1 MRGTEDAVWQR
12 EHYEGESWFAKVLQK
27 RNLFQ
32 LVTAFASLL
41 SYFLVRRVF
50 FVFVVFH
57 SRISVKVKRSIL
69 SLVAL

>member
-1 MRGTEDAVWQR
+1 MAKRALG
-12 EHYEGESWFAKVLQK
+12 GGGPWFAKVLPK

-41 SYFLVRRVF
+41 SCFLVRRGL
-50 FVFVVFH
+50 FVVVVFH

-69 SLVAL
+69 SLVAF